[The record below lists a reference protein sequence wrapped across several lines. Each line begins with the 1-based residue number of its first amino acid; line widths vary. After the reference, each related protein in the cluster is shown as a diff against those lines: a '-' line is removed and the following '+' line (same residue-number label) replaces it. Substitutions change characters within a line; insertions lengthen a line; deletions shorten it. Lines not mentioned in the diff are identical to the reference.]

1 VTSIEGWKCK
11 VCWKLNRPRDQI
23 CWKCKTPRGLVDDPE
38 VEQRR
43 KALEARANQPE
54 PVPDLLV
61 ALPVWVFRG
70 YGKVWTRGGLGL
82 VGLLALM
89 AFSGVTDLIWFA
101 LTAGFAIALVI
112 GGFLAGE
119 IAEGM
124 RNREIW
130 AFATGIGL
138 SVVAVIGSITA
149 FQVFAPG
156 LVSQTAVGWGS
167 LIVFGGAGV
176 AAMAGLVM
184 LFTSRRREQSAS
196 PNEAPPGAER
206 AE

>member
-11 VCWKLNRPRDQI
+11 VCWKLNRPRDQV
-23 CWKCKTPRGLVDDPE
+23 CWNCKTPRGLVDDPE

-124 RNREIW
+124 RNREVW

-138 SVVAVIGSITA
+138 SVVAVIGSVAA

-156 LVSQTAVGWGS
+156 LVSQTAVRWGS

-176 AAMAGLVM
+176 AATAGLVM
-184 LFTSRRREQSAS
+184 LFTSRRRERSAS
-196 PNEAPPGAER
+196 PNEAPPRAER